1 MTDEITIVPLG
12 GVGEIGKNMTAVQ
25 CGESIIVLDCGL
37 MFPDEDM
44 YGVDIVIPDTTW
56 LLENAEK
63 VQGIFLTHGHEDH
76 IGALPYVLRDL
87 KVPVWGTRLTLGL
100 VRPKLEDQGIEDAGL
115 NEVEAGDRVQA
126 GPFEVEF
133 VAVSHSI
140 PDACSLAVHS
150 PAGTVVL
157 TGDFRFDPTPVDG
170 RKADLSRFAEL
181 GREGV
186 LALMSDS
193 TNVERPGFGE
203 SERRLTDTF
212 DRIFANSRGRIIV
225 ACFASNIH
233 RIQQVADMTI
243 KHNRQMAVIGRSMEQ
258 NVATARSLGYLQIP
272 DWAMIDIK
280 QIDSREPSQVTIMT
294 TGSQGEPLSVLS
306 RVAMD
311 DHKKIRIEQG
321 DTVIISA
328 KPIPGNEALVQRVI
342 NNLFKRGAEVIYD
355 DIEPVHVSGHANKE
369 ELRLML
375 GLVKPRY
382 VVPVHGEYRHL
393 AKYAEMAVESG
404 YRSAEIIRPEIGDM
418 IQLSQKAV
426 KLVGRVESAGSVM
439 VDGLGVGDVGDVSLR
454 DRGHLASDGVLI
466 VVASIDRSTGE
477 LLAGPDMISRGF
489 MDDEEAFLAE
499 AREKVTDLIRAMPP
513 DTASDRAAA
522 RQDIRSALGKFVN
535 SRTRRRPVIIP
546 IVMDI

>member
-1 MTDEITIVPLG
+1 
-12 GVGEIGKNMTAVQ
+12 
-25 CGESIIVLDCGL
+25 

-44 YGVDIVIPDTTW
+44 YGVDIVIPDIAW

-100 VRPKLEDQGIEDAGL
+100 VRPKLDERGIEDAVL

-133 VAVSHSI
+133 IAVSHSI

-150 PAGTVVL
+150 PAGTVIL

-170 RKADLSRFAEL
+170 RKADLSRLAEL

-233 RIQQVADMTI
+233 RVQQVADMTI

-375 GLVKPRY
+375 SLVKPRY
-382 VVPVHGEYRHL
+382 VIPVHGEYRHL

-426 KLVGRVESAGSVM
+426 KLVGKVESAGSVM

-466 VVASIDRSTGE
+466 VVASIDRGTGE
-477 LLAGPDMISRGF
+477 LVAGPDMISRGF

-499 AREKVTDLIRAMPP
+499 AREIVTDLIKAMPP
-513 DTASDRAAA
+513 DTASDRTAA

-546 IVMDI
+546 IVMDV